1 MGQTFSLGSDVAGYD
16 GQFCEGDRDDC
27 VQQPCGE
34 EAECVDN
41 PAPMVGVTCVC
52 PDGFNVTEDGTRCL
66 GTCAGRASTSLCPSC
81 IVSCSLDLQCRW
93 RYESRNVQLA

>member
-1 MGQTFSLGSDVAGYD
+1 MGSDAAGYD

-34 EAECVDN
+34 EAECVDH

-52 PDGFNVTEDGTRCL
+52 PEGFNITEDGTRCL
-66 GTCAGRASTSLCPSC
+66 GTCAGHGYQHATSCVCVLLLHTV
-81 IVSCSLDLQCRW
+81 VSLILVVV
-93 RYESRNVQLA
+93 EEMHL